1 MVVLR
6 CEESIDVQPLYL
18 VSAELDVFDE
28 LQMVG
33 YGKSFG
39 FEKRWIQ
46 LKNTNLLK
54 KPNKNMILDTIDS
67 AAMDYEG
74 FSGSLIADY
83 NNCIVGIANMQN
95 VEKGKANSLLGISVK
110 NRKKFFENNNIP
122 VYDRAALLNVRCEET
137 KAKAFQNGIDQ
148 NVYLKNKQLE
158 NDTNSRNIEEN
169 TNPLLNMS
177 NVYSEDYNWNI
188 KYTRIEGLLGNSN
201 KRRKERKE
209 LTKQWAKEFE
219 QYPGWLIVPA
229 DFRQQ
234 VKSYTNGKELLQ
246 CSEKELESNLDYCNE
261 LLDFA
266 YEYTRRYK
274 KSCLPLDKNIENNL
288 YKIWDT
294 LNSHS
299 DLKEKNKNKW
309 FTVGLYLLENYRQN
323 MDEEKWNSICDLLK
337 PCTNFIV
344 DGKYYLKLE
353 EILMN
358 LFKMDLEKVQLE
370 LVSCSLEEMPYEVR
384 FLELFIGCCSDMVK
398 YWKESK
404 YDFQFTFSKWHM
416 KMMIR
421 AIASFGRNGWKGT
434 NPVQSKKL
442 CTLLKEFYDEGIYS
456 WEVEAM
462 FLADEKVPAF
472 MNEMLELM
480 YETESDMV
488 FSATMAVEKCL
499 ETIMDQ
505 QLKENTLLEL
515 FNLIKARKEPGLEYF
530 LMIIH
535 NIFYRT
541 NSRFPSKIMK
551 GVSQVLRLVEKYT
564 RINFQTSTQE
574 EFKEN
579 IKVRKQC
586 ATLAFLVYRFENTFY
601 EDQHCP
607 EVEEWRDICTG
618 EKSENEFAEVK
629 NCWLLPEL

>member
-323 MDEEKWNSICDLLK
+323 MDVVQSHVREKSIEKIRKELKKLIYAIEYPPNKAHCIYTEVSRYNSFVLGVHAYYSMATKVSADFRPIAFSVQKSLKARLRQRIKTAKEVRKNKKPIHITNVIRDKYGKSDQMRYVNDLALAPIGYVRHSHPIQKAYGANSYTKNGRELVHKKLEGIDMAVLHDLMRNPIEGESIEFNDNRLSLYSAQKGKCAVTGNQMDADDVVCIRKTPKEQGGTDKYSNLLLVCRNIQKLLYIKNPDTFIAEMEKLNLDLKRTEKLLK
-337 PCTNFIV
+337 LRSLTFV
-344 DGKYYLKLE
+344 E
-353 EILMN
+353 
-358 LFKMDLEKVQLE
+358 
-370 LVSCSLEEMPYEVR
+370 SC
-384 FLELFIGCCSDMVK
+384 
-398 YWKESK
+398 
-404 YDFQFTFSKWHM
+404 
-416 KMMIR
+416 
-421 AIASFGRNGWKGT
+421 
-434 NPVQSKKL
+434 
-442 CTLLKEFYDEGIYS
+442 
-456 WEVEAM
+456 
-462 FLADEKVPAF
+462 
-472 MNEMLELM
+472 
-480 YETESDMV
+480 
-488 FSATMAVEKCL
+488 
-499 ETIMDQ
+499 
-505 QLKENTLLEL
+505 
-515 FNLIKARKEPGLEYF
+515 
-530 LMIIH
+530 
-535 NIFYRT
+535 
-541 NSRFPSKIMK
+541 
-551 GVSQVLRLVEKYT
+551 
-564 RINFQTSTQE
+564 
-574 EFKEN
+574 
-579 IKVRKQC
+579 
-586 ATLAFLVYRFENTFY
+586 
-601 EDQHCP
+601 
-607 EVEEWRDICTG
+607 
-618 EKSENEFAEVK
+618 
-629 NCWLLPEL
+629 

>member
-1 MVVLR
+1 MSFPKGFYWGGATAANQLEGGWQEGGKGISCPDICTGGTATTSKRITPVL
-6 CEESIDVQPLYL
+6 EEGTFYPSHDAIDHYHRFKEDIALFAEMGFKMYRFSIAWTRIFPNGDESEPNEAGLKFYD
-18 VSAELDVFDE
+18 DVFDE

-266 YEYTRRYK
+266 DEYTRRYK

-384 FLELFIGCCSDMVK
+384 LRFIGVMTECGLN
-398 YWKESK
+398 E
-404 YDFQFTFSKWHM
+404 
-416 KMMIR
+416 
-421 AIASFGRNGWKGT
+421 
-434 NPVQSKKL
+434 
-442 CTLLKEFYDEGIYS
+442 
-456 WEVEAM
+456 EA
-462 FLADEKVPAF
+462 
-472 MNEMLELM
+472 
-480 YETESDMV
+480 
-488 FSATMAVEKCL
+488 
-499 ETIMDQ
+499 
-505 QLKENTLLEL
+505 
-515 FNLIKARKEPGLEYF
+515 
-530 LMIIH
+530 
-535 NIFYRT
+535 
-541 NSRFPSKIMK
+541 
-551 GVSQVLRLVEKYT
+551 LR
-564 RINFQTSTQE
+564 
-574 EFKEN
+574 
-579 IKVRKQC
+579 
-586 ATLAFLVYRFENTFY
+586 
-601 EDQHCP
+601 
-607 EVEEWRDICTG
+607 
-618 EKSENEFAEVK
+618 
-629 NCWLLPEL
+629 

>member
-188 KYTRIEGLLGNSN
+188 KYTRIEGLLGNTN

-384 FLELFIGCCSDMVK
+384 LRFIGVMTECGLNEEALKAVEELTNDIQK
-398 YWKESK
+398 NNNEIAESSPK
-404 YDFQFTFSKWHM
+404 NVYLKSLLVC
-416 KMMIR
+416 
-421 AIASFGRNGWKGT
+421 A
-434 NPVQSKKL
+434 L
-442 CTLLKEFYDEGIYS
+442 YLKEHLIFCINPYKE
-456 WEVEAM
+456 
-462 FLADEKVPAF
+462 
-472 MNEMLELM
+472 
-480 YETESDMV
+480 ET
-488 FSATMAVEKCL
+488 
-499 ETIMDQ
+499 
-505 QLKENTLLEL
+505 
-515 FNLIKARKEPGLEYF
+515 RKK
-530 LMIIH
+530 M
-535 NIFYRT
+535 
-541 NSRFPSKIMK
+541 
-551 GVSQVLRLVEKYT
+551 Q
-564 RINFQTSTQE
+564 
-574 EFKEN
+574 
-579 IKVRKQC
+579 
-586 ATLAFLVYRFENTFY
+586 
-601 EDQHCP
+601 
-607 EVEEWRDICTG
+607 
-618 EKSENEFAEVK
+618 
-629 NCWLLPEL
+629 

>member
-219 QYPGWLIVPA
+219 QYPGFQLFKDNYKWEHPIRSLGIRAA
-229 DFRQQ
+229 DLVLDDIPVQLDLFGNQ
-234 VKSYTNGKELLQ
+234 
-246 CSEKELESNLDYCNE
+246 EK
-261 LLDFA
+261 
-266 YEYTRRYK
+266 
-274 KSCLPLDKNIENNL
+274 
-288 YKIWDT
+288 
-294 LNSHS
+294 
-299 DLKEKNKNKW
+299 KEK
-309 FTVGLYLLENYRQN
+309 
-323 MDEEKWNSICDLLK
+323 
-337 PCTNFIV
+337 
-344 DGKYYLKLE
+344 
-353 EILMN
+353 
-358 LFKMDLEKVQLE
+358 LEKLDRTVDE
-370 LVSCSLEEMPYEVR
+370 
-384 FLELFIGCCSDMVK
+384 
-398 YWKESK
+398 
-404 YDFQFTFSKWHM
+404 
-416 KMMIR
+416 IR
-421 AIASFGRNGWKGT
+421 
-434 NPVQSKKL
+434 
-442 CTLLKEFYDEGIYS
+442 
-456 WEVEAM
+456 
-462 FLADEKVPAF
+462 
-472 MNEMLELM
+472 
-480 YETESDMV
+480 
-488 FSATMAVEKCL
+488 
-499 ETIMDQ
+499 
-505 QLKENTLLEL
+505 
-515 FNLIKARKEPGLEYF
+515 
-530 LMIIH
+530 
-535 NIFYRT
+535 
-541 NSRFPSKIMK
+541 
-551 GVSQVLRLVEKYT
+551 
-564 RINFQTSTQE
+564 
-574 EFKEN
+574 
-579 IKVRKQC
+579 
-586 ATLAFLVYRFENTFY
+586 
-601 EDQHCP
+601 
-607 EVEEWRDICTG
+607 
-618 EKSENEFAEVK
+618 
-629 NCWLLPEL
+629 